1 MASQKILKLGY
12 NFEYLEVL
20 YISKFDRGP
29 PKVLDTDIFTEVINI
44 FKQIIMCIIDFEGP
58 VQA

>member
-44 FKQIIMCIIDFEGP
+44 FKQIIMCIIDF
-58 VQA
+58 